1 MPKKIKRVAF
11 ISDYMPRK
19 CGIAVFTTD
28 LCEAIARA
36 APDVFC
42 TVVAMNDTPEGYD
55 YPPRVSF
62 QVTQN
67 RIDEYQ
73 SAADYINVID
83 VQAVCVQHEFGI
95 YGGPA
100 GAYLLKLLRE
110 LRVPI
115 VSTLHTVLTEPT
127 AEQRR
132 VFDELARLSDRMVV
146 MSRKAVGFLKDIYG
160 VPKNK
165 IVFIHHGVPDA
176 PFADPNFYKDL
187 FSVEGRKVIL
197 TFGLLSP
204 GKGIENVISAMPKV
218 VEKHPDAVYIVLGAT
233 HPNLVK
239 LKGEEYRFGLQALV
253 EKLGLA
259 DNVIFHNRF
268 VTSDELRTFLGA
280 ADVCVTPYPNEA
292 QITSGTLANYVGYG
306 KAVVSTPYWHAEE
319 MLDKNRGV
327 LVPFKDPG
335 AIADA
340 VIDLFD
346 NEVKRHA
353 MRKRAY
359 TFGRKMIWPAVA
371 AKYLSTFAKARE
383 ERGRAPKRATFAGH
397 RFAREVP
404 KLKFDHLQRLTDDTG
419 IFRHAR
425 QTIPHRAHGY
435 ALDDNATALVA
446 VSKGAKLLGREGKDL
461 RRLACTYL
469 SFIEHAF
476 IEERG
481 RFRSRMDYSRRWQDG
496 EASEDSHGRALWG
509 LGAAAAYAD
518 EPGLVSLATNLFLA
532 ALAATR
538 DFTSPRAVAFSVVGI
553 HEYLRRFGG
562 DAEARR
568 VREEHVTRL
577 FNLFEKHAT
586 DDWPWFEDTLT
597 YSNARFPQVLML
609 AGQWMDRWEMVE
621 MGVKALG
628 FLVGAQKSPEGRFAP
643 VGTNGWYPRGGE
655 KARFDQRPAE
665 AQATM
670 DACTE
675 AWHVTRDR
683 KWLEEAKLCYEWFL
697 GANDLGL
704 SLYDHLSGGCRDR
717 LHPDHAS
724 RQEGAEATVS
734 WLLSAIAMEEVRS
747 EEEVGPAVKD
757 EDPAD
762 KAAGKS
768 ADKADGK

>member
-1 MPKKIKRVAF
+1 MPKKVKRIAF

-28 LCEAIARA
+28 LCEAIAREN
-36 APDVFC
+36 PDIFC
-42 TVVAMNDTPEGYD
+42 TVVAMNDRPEGYD

-83 VQAVCVQHEFGI
+83 VHAVCVQHEFGI

-115 VSTLHTVLTEPT
+115 VSTLHTVLTEPD

-132 VFDELARLSDRMVV
+132 VFDEFARLSDRLVV
-146 MSRKAVGFLKDIYG
+146 MSRKAVGFLTDIYG
-160 VPKNK
+160 IPKSK
-165 IVFIHHGVPDA
+165 IVFVHHGVPDV
-176 PFADPNFYKDL
+176 PFGDPNFYKDL

-204 GKGIENVISAMPKV
+204 GKGIENVISAMPKI
-218 VEKHPDAVYIVLGAT
+218 VEKDPDAVYIVLGAT

-239 LKGEEYRFGLQALV
+239 QKGEEYRFHLQGLV
-253 EKLGLA
+253 KELGLT

-268 VTSDELRTFLGA
+268 VTADELRTFLGA

-306 KAVVSTPYWHAEE
+306 KAVVSTPYWHATE
-319 MLDKNRGV
+319 LLGKGRGV
-327 LVPFKDPG
+327 LVPFGKPE

-359 TFGRKMIWPAVA
+359 TYGRKMIWKAVA
-371 AKYLSTFAKARE
+371 AKYMSTFAKARE
-383 ERGRAPKRATFAGH
+383 ERGRAPRRALLPGH

-404 KLKFDHLQRLTDDTG
+404 KLRFEHLERMTDDTG
-419 IFRHAR
+419 IFQHAR
-425 QTIPHRAHGY
+425 QTVPHRAQGY
-435 ALDDNATALVA
+435 ALDDNGVALVA
-446 VSKGAKLLGREGKDL
+446 AAKGAKLLGEQGKGL

-481 RFRSRMDYSRRWQDG
+481 RFRSRMDYSRNWLD
-496 EASEDSHGRALWG
+496 EECSEDSHGRALWG
-509 LGAAAAYAD
+509 LGAAAAYSE

-532 ALAATR
+532 ALPATR
-538 DFTSPRAVAFSVVGI
+538 DFTSPRAIAFSVVGI
-553 HEYLRRFGG
+553 HEHLRRFGG

-577 FNLFEKHAT
+577 FELFEKHAS

-597 YSNARFPQVLML
+597 YSNARFPEVLML
-609 AGQWMDRWEMVE
+609 AGQWMNKWDMVE
-621 MGVKALG
+621 MGVKALD
-628 FLVGAQKSPEGRFAP
+628 FLVGVQKSPEGRFAP
-643 VGTNGWYPRGGE
+643 VGTSGWYPRGGE
-655 KARFDQRPAE
+655 KARFEQRPAE

-670 DACTE
+670 DACVE
-675 AWHVTRDR
+675 AWHVTRDKR
-683 KWLEEAKLCYEWFL
+683 WLGEAKLCYEWFL

-704 SLYDHLSGGCRDR
+704 SLYDHLSGGCRDG
-717 LHPDHAS
+717 LHPDRAS
-724 RQEGAEATVS
+724 QNEGAESTVA
-734 WLLSAIAMEEVRS
+734 WLLSALAMEVVRS
-747 EEEVGPAVKD
+747 EEGVGPAD
-757 EDPAD
+757 EESAT
-762 KAAGKS
+762 AAGRKE
-768 ADKADGK
+768 AADG

>member
-1 MPKKIKRVAF
+1 MAKKIKRVAF

-36 APDVFC
+36 APDAFC

-83 VQAVCVQHEFGI
+83 VEAVCVQHEFGI
-95 YGGPA
+95 YGGPS

-115 VSTLHTVLTEPT
+115 VSTLHTVLTEPND
-127 AEQRR
+127 EQRR
-132 VFDELARLSDRMVV
+132 VFDELARLSDRLVV
-146 MSRKAVGFLKDIYG
+146 MSKKAVGFLKGIYG
-160 VPKNK
+160 IPKNK
-165 IVFIHHGVPDA
+165 VAFIHHGVPDS

-204 GKGIENVISAMPKV
+204 GKGIENVISAMPRI

-239 LKGEEYRFGLQALV
+239 QKGEEYRFSLQGLV

-259 DNVIFHNRF
+259 GNVIFHNRF
-268 VTSDELRTFLGA
+268 VTSEELRTFLGA

-292 QITSGTLANYVGYG
+292 QITSGTLANYVGCG
-306 KAVVSTPYWHAEE
+306 KAVVSTPYWHAKEL
-319 MLDKNRGV
+319 LDKGRGV
-327 LVPFKDPG
+327 LVPFRDSD

-340 VIDLFD
+340 VVDLFD

-353 MRKRAY
+353 MRKLAY

-371 AKYLSTFAKARE
+371 KKYLNTFAKARE
-383 ERGRAPKRATFAGH
+383 ERGRAPKRAQVAGH

-404 KLKFDHLQRLTDDTG
+404 KLRFDHLRRLTDDTG
-419 IFRHAR
+419 ILGQAR
-425 QTIPHRAHGY
+425 RTVPSRDQGY
-435 ALDDNATALVA
+435 ALDDNAIALVA
-446 VSKGAKLLGREGKDL
+446 ATKGANLLGEEGKDL
-461 RRLACTYL
+461 HMLACTYL

-476 IEERG
+476 IEDAG
-481 RFRSRMDYSRRWQDG
+481 RFRSRMDYSRRWLDDD
-496 EASEDSHGRALWG
+496 ASEDSHGRTLWG
-509 LGAAAAYAD
+509 LGAAAAYAE
-518 EPGLVSLATNLFLA
+518 EPGLVSLATSLFLA

-538 DFTSPRAVAFSVVGI
+538 EFTSPRAVAFSVVGI

-577 FNLFEKHAT
+577 FELFEKHAS

-597 YSNARFPQVLML
+597 YSNASFPQVLML

-628 FLVGAQKSPEGRFAP
+628 FLVDAQKSPEGRFAP

-655 KARFDQRPAE
+655 KARFDQSPAE

-670 DACTE
+670 DACIE
-675 AWHVTRDR
+675 AWHVTRDKR
-683 KWLEEAKLCYEWFL
+683 WLAEAKLCYEWFL

-717 LHPDHAS
+717 LHPDRAS
-724 RQEGAEATVS
+724 QDEGAESTVS

-747 EEEVGPAVKD
+747 EEGVGHAIEEASRPAGR
-757 EDPAD
+757 EEA
-762 KAAGKS
+762 
-768 ADKADGK
+768 ADG